1 MCDVERALT
10 TAHPR
15 SGTPLARGGGRGC
28 RSRLTSTCCSSSHS
42 THVDRRPPS
51 SWLAA
56 RSAARPAA
64 ASPRGALTT
73 EPAGKQRPPPPTC
86 LSRAPVGTRP
96 VSFVTLSPSPLWP
109 RRVEVIVVPVTEDDF
124 SPFHTRTRS
133 LLRVNVLYLFAE
145 YTSAFLLLVIHTP
158 RFRRLFFVTA
168 QCNASA

>member
-1 MCDVERALT
+1 MLQLVALDPRRPSAAVE
-10 TAHPR
+10 
-15 SGTPLARGGGRGC
+15 LAGCTQCRPAGGRQP
-28 RSRLTSTCCSSSHS
+28 SRRID
-42 THVDRRPPS
+42 DRASRQ
-51 SWLAA
+51 
-56 RSAARPAA
+56 AA
-64 ASPRGALTT
+64 AAAT
-73 EPAGKQRPPPPTC
+73 PPPPTC